1 MCDTVQSDTDCWSF
15 WKLIFPQFS
24 TITPVSDFT
33 TICSCEIFVDRVPN
47 DDDNND
53 TWFIIVNKVLPFSVS
68 VCKSANESVQ

>member
-1 MCDTVQSDTDCWSF
+1 
-15 WKLIFPQFS
+15 
-24 TITPVSDFT
+24 
-33 TICSCEIFVDRVPN
+33 VDRVPN